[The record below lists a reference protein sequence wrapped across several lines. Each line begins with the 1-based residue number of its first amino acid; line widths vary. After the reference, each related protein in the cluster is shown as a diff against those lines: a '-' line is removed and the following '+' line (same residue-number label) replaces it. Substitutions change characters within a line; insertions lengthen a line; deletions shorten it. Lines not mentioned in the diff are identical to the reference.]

1 MKMNVGTV
9 DRIARIA
16 IGLTLLSLPFWLD
29 APWRWAGLIGV
40 MPFMTGLT
48 GRCPAYHLL
57 GRSTCPTRKPE

>member
-29 APWRWAGLIGV
+29 SPWRWAGLIGV
-40 MPFMTGLT
+40 MPLTTGLT
-48 GRCPAYHLL
+48 GRCPAYRLL
-57 GRSTCPTRKPE
+57 GRSTCPTRQPE